1 MEISAM
7 GDGPD
12 PMSQPMPSPVPE
24 EKHRTLRRL
33 SGFCPWPRCCPWLVI
48 VVGVALGTVVG
59 LTPWL
64 FVAIGCVCL
73 LSGCLPEQT

>member
-1 MEISAM
+1 
-7 GDGPD
+7 
-12 PMSQPMPSPVPE
+12 MSQPVPLPAQE
-24 EKHRTLRRL
+24 ETRQPQRQF

-64 FVAIGCVCL
+64 FLGIGCVCL
-73 LSGCLPEQT
+73 LSGCWPQQT